1 VQQRR
6 SDPNLQSSKRSLK
19 DLHKVV
25 LKNEKPS
32 PTHIKNLNK
41 AAKQLR
47 NVPMRMP
54 ELDNQLWDIEDYV
67 ESPLRVTGVT
77 RYCHEARVLAP
88 PWGVLTSMSGRHGGP
103 NAASPEVAGLARA
116 E

>member
-1 VQQRR
+1 MITTHAELEATI
-6 SDPNLQSSKRSLK
+6 SDVLMKVDKVINAMNANPNLQSAKRSLK

-41 AAKQLR
+41 AAKHLR

-54 ELDNQLWDIEDYV
+54 ELDDQLWDIEDYV
-67 ESPLRVTGVT
+67 EAL
-77 RYCHEARVLAP
+77 
-88 PWGVLTSMSGRHGGP
+88 
-103 NAASPEVAGLARA
+103 
-116 E
+116 